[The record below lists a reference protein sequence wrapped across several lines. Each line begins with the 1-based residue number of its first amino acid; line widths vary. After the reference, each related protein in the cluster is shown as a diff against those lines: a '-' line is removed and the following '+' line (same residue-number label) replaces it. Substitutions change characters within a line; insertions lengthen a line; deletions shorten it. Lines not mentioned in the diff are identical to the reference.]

1 MSSHSRK
8 EATIEFHFKQ
18 YLEEQ
23 SAAGLKAEF
32 FLHFQNGRT
41 DQSRSQ
47 SYRTQARR
55 SSRSAF
61 LGAVSRPSLA

>member
-23 SAAGLKAEF
+23 SAAGDI
-32 FLHFQNGRT
+32 FQEEK
-41 DQSRSQ
+41 DV
-47 SYRTQARR
+47 
-55 SSRSAF
+55 F
-61 LGAVSRPSLA
+61 IL